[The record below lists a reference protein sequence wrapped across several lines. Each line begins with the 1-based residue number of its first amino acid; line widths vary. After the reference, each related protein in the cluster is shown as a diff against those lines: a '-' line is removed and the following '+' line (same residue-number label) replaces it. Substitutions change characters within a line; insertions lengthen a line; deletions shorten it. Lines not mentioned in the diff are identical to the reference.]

1 VRSSHKDPTP
11 RGGGISIIITFYV
24 LLLYSYLNGQVEKNL
39 FFALLPGIGIAA
51 VGFYDDYKFVSPLI
65 RLIVQF
71 IFSGIALLILGGFDG
86 LFFNNIKWI
95 WSLLAL
101 VGFVWFTN
109 LFNFLDGSDGY
120 ASMEA
125 ISIALVLWYF
135 TGMNILVWLGFSIGG
150 FLCWNWPKAKIFM
163 GDVGSTTLGF
173 ILVVFG
179 VFLHN
184 NLKLNFSFW
193 LILTSLFW
201 FDATITLFRR
211 FFNKEK
217 IYTPH
222 KKHMYQRAIEG
233 GFSHQ
238 TILISGFLINV
249 LLFIICLGIDRNYF
263 NQLTGSLIALAI
275 LLIVLKY
282 VDRKIPFSSKP

>member
-1 VRSSHKDPTP
+1 
-11 RGGGISIIITFYV
+11 
-24 LLLYSYLNGQVEKNL
+24 L